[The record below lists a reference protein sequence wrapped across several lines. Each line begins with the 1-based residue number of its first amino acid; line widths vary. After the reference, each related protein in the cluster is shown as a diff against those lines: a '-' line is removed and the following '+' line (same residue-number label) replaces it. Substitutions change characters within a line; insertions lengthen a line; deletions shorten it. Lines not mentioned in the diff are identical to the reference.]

1 MARQQRILQKHKYIY
16 LSVLLFDWILVGD
29 KRTTAYILSD
39 FSLIYENECVAK
51 SEVRG
56 MSGGIVRKTLSPC
69 NEYDLDCQFCK

>member
-1 MARQQRILQKHKYIY
+1 M
-16 LSVLLFDWILVGD
+16 
-29 KRTTAYILSD
+29 LSD

-69 NEYDLDCQFCK
+69 NEYDLNCQFCK